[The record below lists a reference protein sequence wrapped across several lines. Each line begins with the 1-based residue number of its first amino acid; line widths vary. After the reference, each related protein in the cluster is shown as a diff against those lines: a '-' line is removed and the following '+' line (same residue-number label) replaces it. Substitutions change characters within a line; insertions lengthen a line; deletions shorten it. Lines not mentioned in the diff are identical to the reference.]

1 MRSPCDVRRR
11 RRRERRRRG
20 FTLVELL
27 VVLVIL
33 SLLVGIVVPRAIGYL
48 TKAKADVARIQIEN
62 LATGLDLFR
71 LDVGRYPSQ
80 EEGLRAL
87 FARPSGVAAW
97 RGPYVTGSKLPLDPW
112 DRPYLYEF
120 PGKGGGAY
128 DLTSL
133 GADGVRGG
141 EGENADISAK

>member
-1 MRSPCDVRRR
+1 MRSPCEERLG
-11 RRRERRRRG
+11 RRRERRQRG

-71 LDVGRYPSQ
+71 LDVGRYPTK
-80 EEGLRAL
+80 EESLQAL
-87 FARPSGVAAW
+87 VVRPSGVAAW
-97 RGPYVTGSKLPLDPW
+97 RGPYVTGSKLPPDPW
-112 DRPYLYEF
+112 DRPYIYEI
-120 PGKGGGAY
+120 PGKSGGAY
-128 DLTSL
+128 DLLSF